1 MRPALPRML
10 FPGEQFIR
18 LANTLQRPDEKPTE
32 EALCVLVTWG
42 AFSCLPD
49 AQITAPF
56 GTPMPH
62 KKTRK
67 RTATFSNGLLDIA
80 AEDRGGF
87 RLRSLALF
95 VRDMCLRWR
104 ILKTGYMVGYANA
117 KSP

>member
-10 FPGEQFIR
+10 FLGEQFIR

-32 EALCVLVTWG
+32 EALCVLVTWR

-87 RLRSLALF
+87 RLRSLALS